1 VRVLYPRK
9 GVGDCDLI
17 DEAAI
22 EERYGVAARQYA
34 DFAALRGDPSDGLPG
49 VKGIGE
55 KTAAQLVT
63 EYGDLAGV
71 RAAAADPFSRLT
83 PARRRNIAAAAA
95 YLDVAPKVVAV
106 AKDVPLPPFDP
117 AVPAAPAA
125 PAELDA
131 LASAWGL
138 GGSLTRLLGT
148 LGARR

>member
-1 VRVLYPRK
+1 
-9 GVGDCDLI
+9 
-17 DEAAI
+17 
-22 EERYGVAARQYA
+22 
-34 DFAALRGDPSDGLPG
+34 
-49 VKGIGE
+49 
-55 KTAAQLVT
+55 
-63 EYGDLAGV
+63 
-71 RAAAADPFSRLT
+71 
-83 PARRRNIAAAAA
+83 
-95 YLDVAPKVVAV
+95 VVAV